1 MGIVLG
7 IDVGGTF
14 TDFLEIGGVGG
25 VRVAKV
31 PSTPSAPA
39 EGVLGGLTL
48 LAGGPQRLPAYLA
61 GIEQI
66 VHGTTIT
73 TNAIITRRHARTGY
87 VTTKGFRDILN
98 SRRGLKRNAFTA
110 KEAPPEPIVPQHLV
124 RTVDE
129 RLDKTGAV
137 LKPLREADVREAADH
152 FRREGV
158 EAVAVCTMFSFLNPA
173 HEKRIAALLQEELP
187 GVYITASHEVL
198 PQLRL
203 YERGSTT
210 VFNACVGP
218 LLRAYIDQLLARL
231 GEAGFRGR
239 FLTMMSNGGVMPPE
253 AVKASP
259 ASTLLSGPASA
270 PVAGRFFAE
279 PYRIPNLI
287 TVDMGGTSFDVCLIR
302 DGRPAMTGQ
311 SEVAEYALALP
322 ALDIHAIGAGGGSMA
337 KLVSGLL
344 EVGPESAG
352 AAPGPACYGEG
363 GTLPTVTDANLVL
376 GYMNPDNFLGGEKR
390 LHPSAAA
397 RAIETHVAKPLGL
410 TLAAAALGIV
420 QIVDAKMAD
429 GVRAVSVARGFDPRD
444 ACLVAAGGAG
454 PLHACGIADELGMD
468 LILVPRASSV
478 FCATGMLATYL
489 RQDVVRHASI
499 RLDGGPTAVNAL
511 NALREDLLG
520 GGEAILAGLDVAG
533 DARAMEFHAEM
544 LFEGQ
549 FNTIETRLPM
559 LDASPVTADTL
570 AGLRE
575 AFEAAHRQIYGY
587 VLEGEPVEIRSLR
600 LAAIGRTLP
609 PRFPALAMATSSA
622 EAALKGARSACS
634 DGAEREIA
642 IYDGERLFAGHII
655 DGPALIE
662 HPTTTIKIA
671 PGWRACVDETGN
683 LLLWRREETLDEA
696 IARLQEQ
703 RG

>member
-14 TDFLEIGGVGG
+14 TDFIEIGGMDGA
-25 VRVAKV
+25 RVVKV
-31 PSTPSAPA
+31 PSIPAEPA
-39 EGVLGGLTL
+39 EGVMSGLTQ
-48 LAGGPQRLPAYLA
+48 LAGGTARLPAYMSGVEL
-61 GIEQI
+61 I

-73 TNAIITRRHARTGY
+73 TNAIITRRYAKTGY

-110 KEAPPEPIVPQHLV
+110 KEAPPEPIVPQYLV

-137 LKPLREADVREAADH
+137 IQPLCEADVHEAAAH

-158 EAVAVCTMFSFLNPA
+158 EAVAVCTMFSFLNSA
-173 HEKRIAALLQEELP
+173 HEQRIEALLREELP
-187 GVYITASHEVL
+187 GVYVTASHEVL
-198 PQLRL
+198 PQLRF

-218 LLRAYIDQLLARL
+218 LLRGYIDGLLRRL
-231 GEAGFRGR
+231 AEAGFRGR
-239 FLTMMSNGGVMPPE
+239 FFTMQSNGGVMPPE
-253 AVKASP
+253 AVKVSA

-270 PVAGRFFAE
+270 PVAGLFFAK
-279 PYRIPNLI
+279 PYQIPNLI

-302 DGRPAMTGQ
+302 DGRAAMTSQ

-322 ALDIHAIGAGGGSMA
+322 ALDIHAIGAGGGSIA
-337 KLVSGLL
+337 KLVAGML

-376 GYMNPDNFLGGEKR
+376 GYLNPNNFLGGEKK
-390 LHPSAAA
+390 LHAAAAA
-397 RAIETHVAKPLGL
+397 RAIEVNIAKPLNL
-410 TLAAAALGIV
+410 TLAQAALGIMRV
-420 QIVDAKMAD
+420 VDAKMAD
-429 GVRAVSVARGFDPRD
+429 GVRAVSVGRGFDPRD

-454 PLHACGIADELGMD
+454 PLHACAIADELGME

-478 FCATGMLATYL
+478 FCAMGMLATDL

-499 RLDGGPTAVNAL
+499 RLSDGAQAVAAL
-511 NALREDLLG
+511 NEHRAELLRS
-520 GGEAILAGLDVAG
+520 GEQILASQQVAP
-533 DARAMEFHAEM
+533 DSRALEFYAEM

-559 LDASPVTADTL
+559 LDAAPATEAELSNVRA
-570 AGLRE
+570 
-575 AFEAAHRQIYGY
+575 AFEAAHRRIYGY
-587 VLEGEPVEIRSLR
+587 VLEGEPIEIRSMR
-600 LAAIGRTLP
+600 LAAIGRTVP
-609 PRFPALAMATSSA
+609 PVFPPLDMATSPA
-622 EAALKGARSACS
+622 EAALKGTRAAWFDGSMEVAVY
-634 DGAEREIA
+634 DGAR
-642 IYDGERLFAGHII
+642 FSAGHVV
-655 DGPALIE
+655 DGPALVE
-662 HPTTTIKIA
+662 HATTTIKIA
-671 PGWRACVDETGN
+671 PGWRACVDDIGN
-683 LLLWRREETLDEA
+683 LLMWRRAQTLDEA
-696 IARLQEQ
+696 IALLQER